1 MTTAVGPEVKKPGT
15 MPPSR
20 VEPLIPTAVGPE
32 LVPGPV
38 LSLAG
43 KVAFVT
49 GASRG
54 IGKAIALTLG
64 AAGADVAISCNKGGN
79 LAEQVRDEI
88 RKAGH
93 KAEFYAHN
101 IADPAEVERMHAEVL
116 RDFGRVDI
124 LVNNAGITCD
134 KSFKKMT
141 KEMWDTV
148 LNVDLNGVF
157 LVTKQFIDEMAERG
171 WGRVINISSVIGE
184 VGNFGQANYAAA
196 KAALIGFTKALARE
210 YARKGVTVNA
220 VAPGFIKT
228 QMTEAVP
235 PAALEAIVKVTPVGR
250 LGEPHEVAAAVAYL
264 ASDSAAFITGH
275 ILDVNGGYAM

>member
-1 MTTAVGPEVKKPGT
+1 MITASVPESFKAYGANLT
-15 MPPSR
+15 
-20 VEPLIPTAVGPE
+20 
-32 LVPGPV
+32 
-38 LSLAG
+38 G
-43 KVAFVT
+43 KVVFVT

-54 IGKAIALTLG
+54 IGKAIALALG
-64 AAGADVAISCNKGGN
+64 AAGADVAISCNTGGA
-79 LAEQVRDEI
+79 LAGQVRDQLREL
-88 RKAGH
+88 GV

-101 IADPAEVERMHAEVL
+101 VADPVEVEKLHGEVI
-116 RDFGRVDI
+116 RDFGHVDI
-124 LVNNAGITCD
+124 LINNAGITRD

-148 LNVDLNGVF
+148 LNVDLDGVF

-228 QMTEAVP
+228 QMTEGVP
-235 PAALEAIVKVTPVGR
+235 EAALDTVVKATPIGR
-250 LGEPHEVAAAVAYL
+250 LGEPDEVAAAVAYL
-264 ASDSAAFITGH
+264 ASDAAAFVTGH
-275 ILDVNGGYAM
+275 VLDVNGGYAM

>member
-1 MTTAVGPEVKKPGT
+1 MTAVLTPESTVVPFESFAIPG
-15 MPPSR
+15 
-20 VEPLIPTAVGPE
+20 VNL
-32 LVPGPV
+32 L
-38 LSLAG
+38 G
-43 KVAFVT
+43 KTAFVT

-54 IGKAIALTLG
+54 IGRAIALALG
-64 AAGADVAISCNKGGN
+64 AAGADVAVSCNTGGP
-79 LAEQVRDEI
+79 LAEQVRDTI
-88 RKAGH
+88 RELGRKS
-93 KAEFYAHN
+93 EFYSHN
-101 IADPAEVERMHAEVL
+101 IADPVEVEKMHAEVI

-124 LVNNAGITCD
+124 LVNNAGITRD

-148 LNVDLNGVF
+148 MNVDLTGVF
-157 LVTKQFIDEMAERG
+157 LVTKQFLDEMADRG

-228 QMTEAVP
+228 RMTDDVP
-235 PAALEAIVKVTPVGR
+235 PAAIDVVVKMTPVGR
-250 LGEPHEVAAAVAYL
+250 LGEPEEVAAGVVYL
-264 ASDSAAFITGH
+264 ASDAAAFITGH
-275 ILDVNGGYAM
+275 VLDINGGFAM